1 MTDYQH
7 SSIEQ
12 EKFIYTAWLTATVDG
27 SGNIQMRI
35 GHATQEIVQRNRIW
49 KNKRNNKEN
58 AYKDIIMR

>member
-12 EKFIYTAWLTATVDG
+12 EKFIYTAWLTATADG

-35 GHATQEIVQRNRIW
+35 GHATQEIVQRNRI
-49 KNKRNNKEN
+49 
-58 AYKDIIMR
+58 

>member
-12 EKFIYTAWLTATVDG
+12 EIFIYTAWLTATADG